1 VGDRLYLNKGALQF
15 EDITESAGIRKSGWS
30 TGVTLADVNADGLLD
45 IYVCKSGN
53 YAGKGRAN
61 QLYLNRGNLRFEESG
76 TRFGLAD
83 TSYTNQ
89 AAFFDYDRDGDL
101 DLYLLTSTNQVRNP
115 NLVTPV
121 VADGTGPANDKL
133 YRNDSGPG
141 RSPVHGRYP
150 CCRHPARRVRL
161 GLSVADFNGMGGRM
175 ST

>member
-1 VGDRLYLNKGALQF
+1 VQIGKLRRQGAGQS
-15 EDITESAGIRKSGWS
+15 IVPQPRQPP
-30 TGVTLADVNADGLLD
+30 VR
-45 IYVCKSGN
+45 
-53 YAGKGRAN
+53 GKR
-61 QLYLNRGNLRFEESG
+61 

-133 YRNDSGPG
+133 YRNDSGPAG
-141 RSPVHGRYP
+141 PRFTDVTHAAGIL
-150 CCRHPARRVRL
+150 HDGFGL
-161 GLSVADFNGMGGRM
+161 GLSVADFNGTGGRM
-175 ST
+175 STWPMTFWPMIFCTSTTERHV